1 MINKKFT
8 LVLLFFTT
16 HFFYAQILTLPD
28 SVKTSY
34 TKTSFLDSIKGSF
47 VNYKICDKTD
57 DLWAK
62 ELCNLDLYNDLIKDI
77 ETINPDTPVDYELST
92 EVFKERL
99 RLLDEK
105 SAFNIEYNVGL
116 ENIVKSFLKNR
127 RRSYEKL
134 MGLSQYYFPIFEE
147 AMAKY
152 NIPLEI
158 KYLAVV
164 ESALKPKAVSRMGA
178 TGLWQFMYHTGKQ
191 YKLNIDTYVDER
203 SDVLKAS
210 DAAARYMKGMYEI
223 FNDWDLVL
231 ASYNSGAGNV
241 SKAIRRSGGLTNY
254 WNIKKNLPRETQGY
268 VPAFIATMYI
278 FEYHKEHGIK
288 PEKPLINH
296 YATDTVAIQKQ
307 MTFKQISDL
316 LDIPITEIEYL
327 NPSYKRN
334 VVPGKTNTINFLR
347 LPVNKVALFTSNEN
361 KMYAYAN
368 YEFNKREKVF
378 IKAKKVKDTAQ
389 KNISVDNALVGAENK
404 TKTKNQYYKVKRG
417 DHLADIA
424 KKYGVTMSNIKHWNN
439 MRNNTIQLGRK
450 LKIQTQQ
457 QVAEDQNPET
467 LVAEIKKLS
476 SKDSKIEMTSLK
488 QNNISKEYIVQAG
501 DNLFSIAKENKI
513 NVADLKLWN
522 NLAGEANNVYS
533 GDVLKISGDNFVK
546 FETSEPKIKTNYY
559 TVLKGDNLSEI
570 AAKNNVSISDLKDWN
585 NLKNSNV
592 RLGEKLKIEMNQN
605 FIAVNSKKENLSK
618 EKSKTYTVKRG
629 DSLFS
634 ISLKHNTTV
643 SEIKKLNGGKLEKL
657 MPGMKIKING

>member
-8 LVLLFFTT
+8 LFLLLFST
-16 HFFYAQILTLPD
+16 HLFYAQEITLQD
-28 SVKTSY
+28 SAKIPNVKI
-34 TKTSFLDSIKGSF
+34 SFLDSIKGSF
-47 VNYKICDKTD
+47 VNYKSCDRTD

-77 ETINPDTPVDYELST
+77 ETINPETPVDYELST

-127 RRSYEKL
+127 RKSYERL

-147 AMAKY
+147 AMAKH

-268 VPAFIATMYI
+268 VPAFLATMYI

-296 YATDTVAIQKQ
+296 YETDTIGIKKQ
-307 MTFKQISDL
+307 MTFKQISEL
-316 LDIPITEIEYL
+316 LDISIAEIEYL

-347 LPVNKVALFTSNEN
+347 LPVNKIALFTSNES

-378 IKAKKVKDTAQ
+378 VKGKKVKTTVP
-389 KNISVDNALVGAENK
+389 NSISVDTTLVASNEKTSTQNK
-404 TKTKNQYYKVKRG
+404 YYKVKRG
-417 DHLADIA
+417 DHLGDIA
-424 KKYGVTMSNIKHWNN
+424 KKYGVTISDIKRWNN
-439 MRNNTIQLGRK
+439 MRTNTVQLGKR
-450 LKIQTQQ
+450 LKIQTEQE
-457 QVAEDQNPET
+457 VAEILKPEI
-467 LVAEIKKLS
+467 LVAEIQKPVTDDLKSGLILS
-476 SKDSKIEMTSLK
+476 K
-488 QNNISKEYIVQAG
+488 QNTISRLYTVQSG
-501 DNLFSIAKENKI
+501 DNLFSIARENKI
-513 NVADLKLWN
+513 NVTDLKLWN
-522 NLAGEANNVYS
+522 NLSEETNSVYS
-533 GDVLKISGDNFVK
+533 GDVLKISGDSFVK
-546 FETSEPKIKTNYY
+546 LETTEPKIKNSYY

-570 AAKNNVSISDLKDWN
+570 AEKNNVSVSDLKDWN
-585 NLKNSNV
+585 NMKDSNV
-592 RLGEKLKIEMNQN
+592 RLGEKLKIKMNQN
-605 FIAVNSKKENLSK
+605 FVAEKAKKEAPRS

-643 SEIKKLNGGKLEKL
+643 SQIKKLNGGRVEKL

>member
-8 LVLLFFTT
+8 LFLLLFTT
-16 HFFYAQILTLPD
+16 HFFYAQVVTLQD
-28 SVKTSY
+28 SVKIPQV
-34 TKTSFLDSIKGSF
+34 KISFLDSIKGSF
-47 VNYKICDKTD
+47 VNYKSCDKTD

-62 ELCNLDLYNDLIKDI
+62 ELCNLDLYTELIKDI

-127 RRSYEKL
+127 RRSYERL

-316 LDIPITEIEYL
+316 LDIPVAEIEYL

-347 LPVNKVALFTSNEN
+347 LPVNKVALFTSNES

-368 YEFNKREKVF
+368 YEFNKREKV
-378 IKAKKVKDTAQ
+378 IVRTKKIKDTIQ
-389 KNISVDNALVGAENK
+389 KNISIDNALAGN
-404 TKTKNQYYKVKRG
+404 TTNPKNQYYKVKRG
-417 DHLADIA
+417 DHLGDIA
-424 KKYGVTMSNIKHWNN
+424 QKYGVTMSDIKRWNN
-439 MRNNTIQLGRK
+439 MRNNTVQLGRR
-450 LKIQTQQ
+450 LKIQTEQEIVEVQ
-457 QVAEDQNPET
+457 KPET
-467 LVAEIKKLS
+467 LVAEVKKIT
-476 SKDSKIEMTSLK
+476 SKESKIELASLK
-488 QNNISKEYIVQAG
+488 QNNISKEYTVQAG
-501 DNLFSIAKENKI
+501 DNLFSIARENKI
-513 NVADLKLWN
+513 NVTDLKRWN
-522 NLAGEANNVYS
+522 NLAEEANNVYT
-533 GDVLKISGDNFVK
+533 GDVLKVSGDSSAK
-546 FETSEPKIKTNYY
+546 LETVIVSKPKTIYY
-559 TVLKGDNLSEI
+559 TVQKGDNLSEI
-570 AAKNNVSISDLKDWN
+570 ATKNNVSMSDLKDWN
-585 NLKNSNV
+585 NLKDSNV
-592 RLGEKLKIEMNQN
+592 RLGEKLKIETTSN
-605 FIAVNSKKENLSK
+605 AVAEKSKKESSNT
-618 EKSKTYTVKRG
+618 EKTKTYTVKRG

-643 SEIKKLNGGKLEKL
+643 SQIKKLNGGKLEKL
-657 MPGMKIKING
+657 LPGMKIKING

>member
-1 MINKKFT
+1 MINKNLAFILFLFSLQT
-8 LVLLFFTT
+8 LF
-16 HFFYAQILTLPD
+16 AQDLVSLDTIKK
-28 SVKTSY
+28 SEIKV
-34 TKTSFLDSIKGSF
+34 SFLDSLKSTY
-47 VNYKICDKTD
+47 VNYKALDKTD

-62 ELCNLDLYNDLIKDI
+62 DLNNLEVYNDLIKDI
-77 ETINPDTPVDYELST
+77 ETINPDTPVDFELPT

-127 RRSYEKL
+127 RRSYERL

-147 AMAKY
+147 AMAKH

-191 YKLNIDTYVDER
+191 YNLNIDTYVDER

-210 DAAARYMKGMYEI
+210 DAAARYMKGMYTI

-268 VPAFIATMYI
+268 VPAFLATMYI

-296 YATDTVAIQKQ
+296 YQTDTIAIKKQ

-316 LDIPITEIEYL
+316 LDIPESEIEYL

-334 VVPGKTNTINFLR
+334 VVPGKTNTFNFLR
-347 LPVNKVALFTSNEN
+347 LPVNKVALFTSNES

-368 YEFNKREKVF
+368 YAFNKREKV
-378 IKAKKVKDTAQ
+378 IVKAKKVIDTTKFKGNTNTILAQ
-389 KNISVDNALVGAENK
+389 ANSKENTFAK
-404 TKTKNQYYKVKRG
+404 TQYYKVKKG
-417 DHLADIA
+417 DNLSDIA
-424 KKYGVTMSNIKHWNN
+424 QKYGVALSDMKRWNN
-439 MRNNTIQLGRK
+439 IRSNTVQLGRK
-450 LKIQTQQ
+450 LKIQSNQE
-457 QVAEDQNPET
+457 VVVLDISENEAVKKSVSKENKLEIVIEKP
-467 LVAEIKKLS
+467 LV
-476 SKDSKIEMTSLK
+476 
-488 QNNISKEYIVQAG
+488 SKEYTVQPG
-501 DNLFSIAKENKI
+501 DNLFSIARENKI
-513 NVADLKLWN
+513 AVADLKLRN
-522 NLAGEANNVYS
+522 NITEENNNVYT
-533 GDVLKISGDNFVK
+533 GDKLIIAGTKIQKEVLT
-546 FETSEPKIKTNYY
+546 ETKTTYY
-559 TVLKGDNLSEI
+559 TVKKGDNLFEI
-570 AAKNNVSISDLKDWN
+570 ATSNKVAMTDLKEWN
-585 NLKNSNV
+585 NLKDSDV
-592 RLGEKLKIEMNQN
+592 RVGEKLKIISTTKEG
-605 FIAVNSKKENLSK
+605 IASITKNDKKLKTSK
-618 EKSKTYTVKRG
+618 ETSKTYTVKNG

-634 ISLKHNTTV
+634 ISQKHNTTIA
-643 SEIKKLNGGKLEKL
+643 EIKKLNGGKVDNLQ
-657 MPGMKIKING
+657 PGMKIKI